1 MADADKAEA
10 AQSPSAYVG
19 QPEASAGASAGAW
32 GGAPGPA
39 HLQRQVSDTGD
50 GRNFS
55 SFLKAGDMDSR
66 GVGMMSAPTAMRLQ
80 VNEGIRMKGE
90 AKAKAGGGEGEGRR
104 TGMPAPARRKG
115 CGGGLPKTETGARLD
130 ICIDSS

>member
-90 AKAKAGGGEGEGRR
+90 AKAKAGGGEGEG
-104 TGMPAPARRKG
+104 
-115 CGGGLPKTETGARLD
+115 GGGATHGDASSSSPKRLRRGAPKDRD
-130 ICIDSS
+130 RGAT